1 MLSVKPQSKRYI
13 YLPAVEKR
21 VPLGAYVKG
30 IKTAIANPEAEFKHG
45 LTCWWSCTGAEI
57 RKQFRRGM
65 HDRINQGIPYH
76 KRGRKM

>member
-45 LTCWWSCTGAEI
+45 LTCWRSCTGAEI
-57 RKQFRRGM
+57 RKQFRCGM
-65 HDRINQGIPYH
+65 HDRINQAIPYY
-76 KRGRKM
+76 KRGQM